1 MEKRKDM
8 VVAVKKY
15 PAGKEPTDFEF
26 WQSRPPIER
35 LEALEAI
42 RREYIL
48 WHYGTFPRF
57 QRVCRV
63 IKCT

>member
-1 MEKRKDM
+1 MERKQM
-8 VVAVKKY
+8 VVAVTKH
-15 PAGKEPTDFEF
+15 PSGKEPTDFAY

-48 WHYGTFPRF
+48 WKYGTWPRF
-57 QRVCRV
+57 QRVYR
-63 IKCT
+63 IIERS

>member
-1 MEKRKDM
+1 MKPKEM
-8 VVAVKKY
+8 VIAVTKHQ
-15 PAGKEPTDFEF
+15 AGDEPTDFAY

-48 WHYGTFPRF
+48 WKYGSFPRF

-63 IKCT
+63 IKRA